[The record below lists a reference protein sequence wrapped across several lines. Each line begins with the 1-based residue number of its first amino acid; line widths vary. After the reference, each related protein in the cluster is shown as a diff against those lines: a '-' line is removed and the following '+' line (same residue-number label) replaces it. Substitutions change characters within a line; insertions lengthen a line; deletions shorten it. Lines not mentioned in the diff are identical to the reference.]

1 MEYYIFSQSAD
12 LNRRCMVCKATFDN
26 NNKMM
31 EYINANRKEN
41 ETYKVIPINDV
52 SNIPFYFLASYNL
65 INDELVPNINIAK
78 ELLKKMLRKQREKL
92 FAPLDISFMRAVE
105 QGDVETQKKIGAQ
118 KQKLRD
124 ITEHPIINHASTIEE
139 LRDITLDKLLSQ

>member
-1 MEYYIFSQSAD
+1 MEYYIFSQSSD
-12 LNRRCMVCKATFDN
+12 LNKSCLVCKATFDN
-26 NNKMM
+26 NHKMM
-31 EYINANRKEN
+31 EYINANIKQN
-41 ETYKVIPINDV
+41 EKYKIVPINDI

-65 INDELVPNINIAK
+65 INDELIPKIKNAK
-78 ELLKKMLRKQREKL
+78 ELLKKILRKQREKL